1 MKKKM
6 KISKAI
12 IANSKF
18 AKNINSK
25 NIKRKKSKGN
35 KEIKNSDHLKNTLSP
50 NTKFKMNNSNKL
62 MDFEPIT
69 IVFKNSNK
77 NSLINKFRPNLTPRQ
92 IFQLGSFG
100 GSYWRPIYSG
110 VLKKKL
116 ENQHMKYK
124 NINDP
129 FTGKEENW
137 WEGISDNL
145 LIRSKPD
152 LKLNKYNVHS
162 GTTLEYWE
170 EKNWI
175 NSQDPY
181 GWVQWY
187 CEFYSGRRSDDD
199 DRQIQRWLNFA
210 GPKGRF
216 YLRLINMIKAAGTTH
231 DDITISPVIRQGLQH
246 WGVMLTRKDVDI

>member
-1 MKKKM
+1 MKKKI
-6 KISKAI
+6 KNSTANIE
-12 IANSKF
+12 NSKIG
-18 AKNINSK
+18 KKI
-25 NIKRKKSKGN
+25 NIKKAREK
-35 KEIKNSDHLKNTLSP
+35 KEIKNSSNLKRKISP
-50 NTKFKMNNSNKL
+50 NTQNKMNDNSKL
-62 MDFEPIT
+62 KDFEPKT
-69 IVFKNSNK
+69 INFKNSIK
-77 NSLINKFRPNLTPRQ
+77 NSMISKFRPNLTPRQ

-100 GSYWRPIYSG
+100 GTYWRPIYSG

-116 ENQHMKYK
+116 ENQHLKYK
-124 NINDP
+124 NVKDP

-152 LKLNKYNVHS
+152 LKLNKYKVHS

-199 DRQIQRWLNFA
+199 NRQIQRWLNFA
-210 GPKGRF
+210 GPNGRF
-216 YLRLINMIKAAGTTH
+216 YLRLINMIKAAGTTY

-246 WGVMLTRKDVDI
+246 WGVMLTGKDI